1 MKVVEMCQDCY
12 GTHYTE
18 AERQKCRQAQ
28 QQDDAK
34 RAPFTKR
41 YADRCN
47 WCGGTHMTKAER
59 AQCMLDNC
67 G

>member
-1 MKVVEMCQDCY
+1 MRRK
-12 GTHYTE
+12 
-18 AERQKCRQAQ
+18 AAQAD
-28 QQDDAK
+28 QQDDV
-34 RAPFTKR
+34 RRGPFPKR
-41 YADRCN
+41 YADLCK